1 MRRKKSC
8 EKGGSRKVGQ
18 GKWGE
23 RSGARKVRREK
34 RGEEKSGARKVS
46 QEKWCERSGARKV
59 RREKL
64 DKKIRA

>member
-1 MRRKKSC
+1 M
-8 EKGGSRKVGQ
+8 GQ

-23 RSGARKVRREK
+23 SSGARKVRREK

-46 QEKWCERSGARKV
+46 QEKWCEKSGREKCEKSEALK
-59 RREKL
+59 EKL